1 MFNCAAFDVM
11 QRWSNV
17 VPVVASNTTSIPEV
31 AGDAALLIDPLRI
44 DELADA
50 MRRVAENSELAGQ
63 LVARGR
69 DRVRAFTWQ
78 ACAEKTLRVYESMA

>member
-1 MFNCAAFDVM
+1 M
-11 QRWSNV
+11 
-17 VPVVASNTTSIPEV
+17 VASNTTSIPEV